1 MLGPVVVGHCTKVG
15 AGSVVATD
23 LPPHVVAVGVPARVI
38 KRLDEFE
45 EPVKEMDQVSGFILD
60 YVI

>member
-1 MLGPVVVGHCTKVG
+1 MLSRACRAQPDMLTPPC
-15 AGSVVATD
+15 VATSC
-23 LPPHVVAVGVPARVI
+23 PAAVGVPAKVI

-60 YVI
+60 YGE